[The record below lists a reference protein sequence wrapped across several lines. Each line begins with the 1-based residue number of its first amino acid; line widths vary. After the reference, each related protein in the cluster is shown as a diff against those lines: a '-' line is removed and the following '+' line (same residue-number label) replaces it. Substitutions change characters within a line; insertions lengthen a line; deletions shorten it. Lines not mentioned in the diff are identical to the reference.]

1 MPLKRCLGGL
11 SFYEKALMDHYK
23 FLQSK
28 EERDIRKRLKESIE
42 RCVVLRSTVAF
53 FNLDIKN
60 IEGLADILK
69 HSESFLCVDIHQP
82 TDIGCLEE
90 FVKEGSNIYLFL
102 YRDGS
107 EKKQPLLHTKL
118 LLFDCKDDTAEV
130 WIGSQNLTHSA
141 LSGFNLEAT
150 SIITTTKN
158 SKFYKDIKNYIN
170 FIKKCCIDVG
180 KRTCGDKTEGKFDT
194 TCVDFYKKL
203 QGSFG
208 GSDKKVMV
216 VCCGDVECLD
226 GKTLLFLSRDKKDS
240 SNFLSNAKFMDREFI
255 LCALDSIS
263 KFPIFYICNFSN
275 EGTKPEQLDQSLK
288 DCEGFILRDQG
299 IRPLHFERQGVDID
313 LLSIKEF
320 GFFVTMKIGEE
331 INLSLLD
338 KRTEPWENCK
348 DDPNCN
354 FKYDCLKE
362 TKNIQIPIPK
372 KQYDDKEHK
381 FRKTIFF
388 PEGEDLFGEV
398 ALEKKRSV
406 IEILKKYYNQLLNKK
421 EEKSTEDLKQKS
433 LMIPLTIREITEEDE
448 D

>member
-1 MPLKRCLGGL
+1 
-11 SFYEKALMDHYK
+11 MDHYK

-42 RCVVLRSTVAF
+42 RCVVLRGTVAF

-82 TDIGCLEE
+82 TGIGRLEE

-118 LLFDCKDDTAEV
+118 LLFDRKDDTAEV
-130 WIGSQNLTHSA
+130 WIGSQNFTYSA

-158 SKFYKDIKNYIN
+158 SKFYEDIENYIK

-208 GSDKKVMV
+208 GSNKKVMV
-216 VCCGDVECLD
+216 VCYEGVERLN

-240 SNFLSNAKFMDREFI
+240 SNFLSNTKFKDREFI
-255 LCALDSIS
+255 SCALDSIS
-263 KFPIFYICNFSN
+263 KFPIFYVCNFSN
-275 EGTKPEQLDQSLK
+275 EGTKPEQLDRSLK
-288 DCEGFILRDQG
+288 DFEGFILRDQG

-313 LLSIKEF
+313 LLSIEEF
-320 GFFVTMKIGEE
+320 EFFVTMKIGKE
-331 INLSLLD
+331 INLSFLD

-348 DDPNCN
+348 IDDPNFN
-354 FKYDCLKE
+354 FKCDCFEE
-362 TKNIQIPIPK
+362 TENIQIPIPR
-372 KQYDDKEHK
+372 KQYDDKEYK
-381 FRKTIFF
+381 FRKTLFL

-421 EEKSTEDLKQKS
+421 EKKSTQDLKQDY